1 MMKKSVFEL
10 AARYVHPSIRRLLVE
25 TLHAK
30 GLTIT
35 EINRLLGVSPSSVTR
50 YLKGERGVVIDL
62 ADNPAVVDKINKLA
76 MEIIEEK
83 PGQYVVE
90 EKLVKITISVIASK
104 YLCKYHKKIEPGI
117 DVEKCNI
124 CPRVFGKYA
133 A

>member
-1 MMKKSVFEL
+1 MKKSVFEL
-10 AARYVHPSIRRLLVE
+10 AARYVHPSVRRLLVE
-25 TLHAK
+25 TLRAR
-30 GLTIT
+30 GLKIT

-62 ADNPAVVDKINKLA
+62 ADNPIVTDKINKLA
-76 MEIIEEK
+76 SEIIEK
-83 PGQYVVE
+83 KLNQYAVE
-90 EKLVKITISVIASK
+90 EQLVRITINIVASK

-124 CPRVFGKYA
+124 CPRVFSNFA